1 MSSEWIK
8 CTAPNGVAIF
18 VNMANV
24 AYIRVVES
32 ETRIVFPG
40 ASDDYLRVAESPED
54 ILALR
59 IAAPA

>member
-8 CTAPNGVAIF
+8 CTAPNGTAIF

-24 AYIRVVES
+24 AYIRVVEA

-59 IAAPA
+59 AAVPA